1 MSGKKH
7 ILVDETEWYQAQ
19 RAAQNLRQVRR
30 DVPRLLNEVR
40 RRTEADQARTRAELE
55 EHARRT
61 EQALSGLSAHTRRLE
76 QDTGRRLREQSE
88 RLHKDLRHTADRLE
102 RDTRTALDEQRAALE
117 RELAAE
123 RDQRHRDIAA
133 LTGHVDELT
142 GRVDELAGNRER
154 AATATRGWLADGV
167 TMSEFIATTL
177 PHERHAPGRLDRLRL
192 DLDTARQ
199 NSDIGHY
206 EAALSLAQRAYLDL
220 SELRLDIEHREL
232 ERRLAATAATDA
244 LVLVETLLT
253 ENEVRPVMGPDGQP
267 LPGVELDVDHWSE
280 GELKEL
286 REQLA
291 ERLTRARDDA
301 TTAAQQRELT
311 AEAADLEHRLG
322 EIVDRAGMRQL
333 ASQLRVNLADSVAE
347 TLSRIGAYELAD
359 GEYQDED
366 ERRSYHA
373 VLQHANGN
381 KIVVQVLP
389 APDGEAGQ
397 VLRVLSYDYD
407 TVAEREIRDRAEA
420 VRRALQEDGHPTG
433 PLETELGVPEPEAT
447 DLNRIRRNRAQPGKH
462 TAPGGSS

>member
-1 MSGKKH
+1 MSGKKR
-7 ILVDETEWYQAQ
+7 ILVDETEWYRAQ

-30 DVPRLLNEVR
+30 DVPRLLDEVR

-55 EHARRT
+55 ERARRT
-61 EQALSGLSAHTRRLE
+61 EQALSGLSAQTRRLE

-88 RLHKDLRHTADRLE
+88 RLHKDLRDTTDRLE
-102 RDTRTALDEQRAALE
+102 RDTRTALDEHRAALE

-123 RDQRHRDIAA
+123 RDQRHRDIA
-133 LTGHVDELT
+133 GLT
-142 GRVDELAGNRER
+142 GRLDELAGNRER
-154 AATATRGWLADGV
+154 AATATQGWLADGV

-192 DLDTARQ
+192 DLDTARR

-244 LVLVETLLT
+244 LVLVETLIT
-253 ENEVRPVMGPDGQP
+253 ENEIRPVMGPDGQP

-286 REQLA
+286 REQVA
-291 ERLTRARDDA
+291 ERLSRARDDA
-301 TTAAQQRELT
+301 TTAAAQRELT
-311 AEAADLEHRLG
+311 AEAADLEQRLG
-322 EIVDRAGMRQL
+322 ELVDRAGMRQL

-389 APDGEAGQ
+389 APDEETGQ
-397 VLRVLSYDYD
+397 VMRVLSYDYD

-420 VRRALQEDGHPTG
+420 VRQALQEDGHPTG
-433 PLETELGVPEPEAT
+433 PLESELGVPEPEAP
-447 DLNRIRRNRAQPGKH
+447 DLNRFRRHRAQPGSR

>member
-1 MSGKKH
+1 MSGKKR
-7 ILVDETEWYQAQ
+7 ILVDETEWYRAQ

-30 DVPRLLNEVR
+30 DVPRLLDEVR

-55 EHARRT
+55 ERARRT
-61 EQALSGLSAHTRRLE
+61 EQALSGLSAQTRRLE

-88 RLHKDLRHTADRLE
+88 RLHKDLRTTADRLE

-123 RDQRHRDIAA
+123 RDQRHRDIA
-133 LTGHVDELT
+133 GLT
-142 GRVDELAGNRER
+142 GRLDELAGHRER
-154 AATATRGWLADGV
+154 AATATQGWLADGV

-192 DLDTARQ
+192 DLDTARR

-244 LVLVETLLT
+244 LVLVETLIT

-280 GELKEL
+280 GERKEL
-286 REQLA
+286 REQVA
-291 ERLTRARDDA
+291 ERLSRARDDA
-301 TTAAQQRELT
+301 TTAATQRELT
-311 AEAADLEHRLG
+311 AEAADLERRLG
-322 EIVDRAGMRQL
+322 ELVDRAGMRQL

-389 APDGEAGQ
+389 APDEETGQ
-397 VLRVLSYDYD
+397 VMRVLSYDYD

-420 VRRALQEDGHPTG
+420 VRHALQEDGHPTG
-433 PLETELGVPEPEAT
+433 PLESELGVPEPEAV
-447 DLNRIRRNRAQPGKH
+447 DLNRFRRHRAQPGGH
-462 TAPGGSS
+462 TASGGSS

>member
-1 MSGKKH
+1 MSGKKRV
-7 ILVDETEWYQAQ
+7 LVDETEWYRAQ

-30 DVPRLLNEVR
+30 DVPRLLDEVR
-40 RRTEADQARTRAELE
+40 RRTEADQARTRAELVE
-55 EHARRT
+55 RARRT
-61 EQALSGLSAHTRRLE
+61 EQALSGLTAHTQRLE

-88 RLHKDLRHTADRLE
+88 RLHRELRGTADRLE

-123 RDQRHRDIAA
+123 RDQRHRDIA
-133 LTGHVDELT
+133 GLT

-154 AATATRGWLADGV
+154 AASATQGWLADGV

-192 DLDTARQ
+192 DLDTARR
-199 NSDIGHY
+199 NSDLGHY
-206 EAALSLAQRAYLDL
+206 EAALSLAQRTYLDL

-244 LVLVETLLT
+244 LVLVETLIT

-267 LPGVELDVDHWSE
+267 LSGVELDVDHWSE
-280 GELKEL
+280 GELTTL
-286 REQLA
+286 RAQLA
-291 ERLTRARDDA
+291 ERLSRARDDV
-301 TTAAQQRELT
+301 TTAAEQRELA
-311 AEAADLEHRLG
+311 AEAADLERRLG
-322 EIVDRAGMRQL
+322 ELVDLAGMRQL

-359 GEYQDED
+359 VEYQDED

-381 KIVVQVLP
+381 EIVVQVLP
-389 APDGEAGQ
+389 APDGETGQ

-447 DLNRIRRNRAQPGKH
+447 DLDRFRPGRR